1 MYLLVD
7 NQEQYQPYVDVL
19 MYKLI
24 QMEENRFHLWML
36 FEYLL
41 LQKLKI
47 KVVFVKINY
56 DEIKR
61 TKSSFTCT
69 F

>member
-47 KVVFVKINY
+47 KVVFVK
-56 DEIKR
+56 
-61 TKSSFTCT
+61 TKL
-69 F
+69 